1 MTKWNRVIPGFLS
14 SLLLAGCGGSD
25 GQSKAIPPA
34 AATMSANLKT
44 GMARSV
50 QRLAGYEA
58 GLVFALNPGSPLSS
72 NISIA
77 PDGTPGAPPFSYVFS
92 GPYDGNQDGYEETTL
107 NGKAS
112 FVSDPASA
120 WDGIDGQATI
130 NAQIPGGLHGYAG
143 QMHFTFTPT
152 QGQVYGTGT
161 FSVALGDQTSLTI
174 DPAKPL
180 VIKPATGLPGAVD
193 NACGYSVEGD
203 LHVDVTGSSGSYSS
217 DWSFTS
223 SQPNA
228 AVSGATF
235 TDTGGMT
242 TNLPN
247 SSVKLD
253 CGSGGS
259 INDWAGTY
267 TQNWSCFPQE
277 SGQATLTLAVN
288 GANSI
293 SVTDEDPP
301 GSGNIDVYPA
311 TVLGASPHVVKG
323 FFIGGPPGNTYRED
337 FIWTLGLDGRF
348 TQISSYVYQEGPQ
361 TGHGGFCVASAKP

>member
-1 MTKWNRVIPGFLS
+1 MKGNRIVPTVLVFALLS
-14 SLLLAGCGGSD
+14 GCGGSD
-25 GQSKAIPPA
+25 SASNTIPPQA
-34 AATMSANLKT
+34 AAMVSKLKS
-44 GMARSV
+44 GMVRSV

-58 GLVFALNPGSPLSS
+58 SLVFVLNPGSPLSS
-72 NISIA
+72 NISLA
-77 PDGTPGAPPFSYVFS
+77 PDNTLGAPPFSYVFS
-92 GPYDGNQDGYEETTL
+92 GPFDGNQDGYEETTL

-120 WDGIDGQATI
+120 WDGLDGQATI

-143 QMHFTFTPT
+143 EMQFTITPT
-152 QGQVYGTGT
+152 QGQVSGTGT

-193 NACGYSVEGD
+193 NACGYSVDGD
-203 LHVDVTGSSGSYSS
+203 LHIDVNGSDGSYSS

-223 SQPNA
+223 SQSNA
-228 AVSGATF
+228 AVSGASF
-235 TDTGGMT
+235 TDTGGKT

-293 SVTDEDPP
+293 SITDEDPP
-301 GSGNIDVYPA
+301 GSGDINVYPA
-311 TVLGASPHVVKG
+311 TVLGSSPHVVKG
-323 FFIGGPPGNTYRED
+323 FFIGGPPGSTYRED

-348 TQISSYVYQEGPQ
+348 TQTSVYVYQEGPQ
-361 TGHGGFCVASAKP
+361 TGHGGFCVGSAKH